1 MNTLFTLNDL
11 KDLILDGV
19 CKDGTTLEQAL
30 DFCESIIFDETY
42 TLEEINLA
50 NVAYNTIIS
59 ARLRRSWNKDYF
71 QKPESIFDQEIWI
84 DPKVLRQAF
93 AVHWSSLNRT
103 MGTLGFNRGYDWA
116 D

>member
-1 MNTLFTLNDL
+1 MQSLFNLNDL

-19 CKDGTTLEQAL
+19 TEDGTTLEQAL

-42 TLEEINLA
+42 TIKEIHLA

-71 QKPESIFDQEIWI
+71 EKPESIFDEELYVEPI
-84 DPKVLRQAF
+84 VLLKAF
-93 AVHWSSLNRT
+93 SNYWSALNKGRPH
-103 MGTLGFNRGYDWA
+103 LGFVRGYDWS

>member
-1 MNTLFTLNDL
+1 MNIIFTLKEL

-19 CKDGTTLEQAL
+19 TEDGITLEQAL
-30 DFCESIIFDETY
+30 DFCESIIFDNTY

-50 NVAYNTIIS
+50 NIAYNTIIS

-71 QKPESIFDQEIWI
+71 DKPESIFEKEIYVEPAI
-84 DPKVLRQAF
+84 LNSAY
-93 AVHWSSLNRT
+93 AIYWSSRKT
-103 MGTLGFNRGYDWA
+103 SRDHLGFIRGYHWA